1 MHSYCEKGG
10 GGFAG
15 GGKWQVRR
23 PPSPIPLPFS
33 DSEKRRNGEG
43 EAFLACAKQEEEEL
57 KGEKEKCATLKS
69 ARVPFFAKFS
79 FCDKG
84 ENKYQFSPLGLRSVH
99 VGSTNARFEIG
110 PEKLSKSLLSHLF
123 GFF

>member
-57 KGEKEKCATLKS
+57 KGEKERKVRDIEIGTS
-69 ARVPFFAKFS
+69 PFFR
-79 FCDKG
+79 
-84 ENKYQFSPLGLRSVH
+84 QV
-99 VGSTNARFEIG
+99 
-110 PEKLSKSLLSHLF
+110 
-123 GFF
+123 FFL